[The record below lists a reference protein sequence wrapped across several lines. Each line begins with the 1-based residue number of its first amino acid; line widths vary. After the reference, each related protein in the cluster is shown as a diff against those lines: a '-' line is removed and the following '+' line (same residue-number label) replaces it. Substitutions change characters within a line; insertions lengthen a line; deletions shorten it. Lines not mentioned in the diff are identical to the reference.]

1 MPATKK
7 TKTAKKTPKT
17 AKVTKKAPTRA
28 KAPLVLGPRD
38 PRTDVK
44 IAGDWFD
51 RWLSELD
58 ELELKTYLEIAH
70 YYNTQTYHDAHELDD
85 VLGSGKQSARK
96 LEEVLGKLEKIGLL
110 EVVRHEG
117 KYHYHFPHRDTD
129 GFHRGARARPSIR
142 EALAFQEQMTE
153 ELCDLTS
160 QDETQSLR
168 KKCFAKYPALK
179 EEFDLYEKAADP
191 DAPAWRLW
199 MEVSRFLIREFER
212 RFGSL
217 KEDHGEI
224 FKGSAAQVLRH
235 HLDVVDGVT
244 KEVAAQVPKI
254 FPEAN
259 ARWVVAPTE
268 KDFVALPLVKRLAQ
282 RYNVG
287 PTEIF
292 ANTLEALGQQGI
304 TVVETDQ
311 DGKFVSLVLPSTT
324 GLTKSEDRVLFL
336 RPEERSTGE
345 DSPRTRERVRRA
357 RNKYANH
364 LMQCGVGTLVAFF
377 RQDRVLD
384 LDAAIQTITD
394 KVNESLSL
402 LPDGPPTPVGQG
414 DSTSEAAGVKLEHVI
429 DRFDALRKG

>member
-1 MPATKK
+1 
-7 TKTAKKTPKT
+7 
-17 AKVTKKAPTRA
+17 
-28 KAPLVLGPRD
+28 
-38 PRTDVK
+38 
-44 IAGDWFD
+44 
-51 RWLSELD
+51 
-58 ELELKTYLEIAH
+58 
-70 YYNTQTYHDAHELDD
+70 
-85 VLGSGKQSARK
+85 
-96 LEEVLGKLEKIGLL
+96 
-110 EVVRHEG
+110 
-117 KYHYHFPHRDTD
+117 
-129 GFHRGARARPSIR
+129 
-142 EALAFQEQMTE
+142 MTE

-160 QDETQSLR
+160 QDETPALR
-168 KKCFAKYPALK
+168 KKLFAKYPALQ
-179 EEFDLYEKAADP
+179 EEFDLYENAADP

-217 KEDHGEI
+217 KEDHGQI

-244 KEVAAQVPKI
+244 REVVAQVKKI
-254 FPEAN
+254 FPEAHGG
-259 ARWVVAPTE
+259 WVAAPTE
-268 KDFVALPLVKRLAQ
+268 KDFVALPIVKRLAQ

-292 ANTLEALGQQGI
+292 ANTLEALGQQGL
-304 TVVETDQ
+304 TVVETDPT
-311 DGKFVSLVLPSTT
+311 GRFLSLVLPSTT

-364 LMQCGVGTLVAFF
+364 LMQCGVSTLVDFF
-377 RQDRVLD
+377 RADRVGD

-402 LPDGPPTPVGQG
+402 LPDGPPSAMGTG
-414 DSTSEAAGVKLEHVI
+414 DLPHPGSSEVASVKLEHVI
-429 DRFDALRKG
+429 DRFDALRKS